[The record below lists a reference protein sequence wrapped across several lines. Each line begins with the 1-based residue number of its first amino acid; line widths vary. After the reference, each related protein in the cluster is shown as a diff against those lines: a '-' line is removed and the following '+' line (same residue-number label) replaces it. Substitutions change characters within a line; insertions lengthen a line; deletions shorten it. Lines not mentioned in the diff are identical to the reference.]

1 MLRTPAACLF
11 LLLGFAVLCPQG
23 DATPGPQR
31 AVAEVALSGGLLAF
45 QEGDYEAAAGLLG
58 QAAELNPAEGTP
70 RYWRGLALLRLG
82 RAREAATEIEASLA
96 ARRPPEVDRERVLTD
111 LAAARK
117 SAEGEPRAVEPP
129 QWRPSAG
136 AIDDRGLWEGA
147 VGLSAGGDS
156 NPNLLAR
163 DLSLPEPGRSAG
175 DLVRGE
181 TGDGGGLAGLRLGI
195 YPFHGREGPVAGVAL
210 DAGRS
215 FHRDFGF
222 LDLSQVRGT
231 LQVAFG
237 SDPRGSLEG
246 LLGAARVPL
255 GDGRFSAL
263 LQAGGTSWRID
274 GGPYL
279 KTEDVAGSLTLR
291 EARGTASRLDL
302 GYSDRTFSSGEQG
315 DPRRSGED
323 VTLQVSQL
331 FDFGRAG
338 RGLRLG
344 TLYVDR
350 RAGAPFA
357 GKAREGN
364 ASLVW
369 PFALRWTVLLEAA
382 VRKDEY
388 DNPESNLFEL
398 NGRPRGDTTS
408 RLGATVV
415 WSATDRLRWILAGAY
430 TRRTSNVDPGAGLPG
445 LGYRRTVVS
454 LGSSWVF

>member
-1 MLRTPAACLF
+1 MLRTPAACLT
-11 LLLGFAVLCPQG
+11 LLLGLAVPIPAG
-23 DATPGPQR
+23 AATPVPQR
-31 AVAEVALSGGLLAF
+31 AASEVALSGGLLAF
-45 QEGDYEAAAGLLG
+45 QAGDYESAIELLG

-82 RAREAATEIEASLA
+82 RAWEAATEIEASLA
-96 ARRPPEVDRERVLTD
+96 ARRRPEVERERVLLD

-117 SAEGEPRAVEPP
+117 AAEGEPKIVEPP
-129 QWRPSAG
+129 EWRPNAG

-147 VGLSAGGDS
+147 VGLSAGADS

-163 DLSLPEPGRSAG
+163 DLSLSEPGGKG
-175 DLVRGE
+175 DLIRGE

-195 YPFHGREGPVAGVAL
+195 YPFHGREGPVVGVAL

-231 LQVAFG
+231 VQVAFG

-255 GDGRFSAL
+255 GDGRISAL
-263 LQAGGTSWRID
+263 LQAGGASWQID
-274 GGPYL
+274 GASYL
-279 KTEDVAGSLTLR
+279 KTQDVAGSFTVR
-291 EARGTASRLDL
+291 EARGTATRFDL
-302 GYSDRTFSSGEQG
+302 GYSDRTFSSGALG

-331 FDFGRAG
+331 FDWGRPG
-338 RGLRLG
+338 RSLRLG
-344 TLYVDR
+344 ALFVDR
-350 RAGAPFA
+350 QAGAPFA
-357 GKAREGN
+357 EKAREGN
-364 ASLVW
+364 AGLVW
-369 PFALRWTVLLEAA
+369 PLALRWTVLLEAT

-388 DNPESNLFEL
+388 DNPESNLFQL
-398 NGRPRGDTTS
+398 NGRPRSDTTS
-408 RLGATVV
+408 RAAATVV

-430 TRRTSNVDPGAGLPG
+430 TRRTSNVGGAGLPG
-445 LGYRRTVVS
+445 LGYRRTAVS
-454 LGSSWVF
+454 LGMSWVF